1 MGENDSKKGANRME
15 ICRYAE
21 AKKAQD
27 QSLTYYCS
35 LHGYKM
41 GLELGHFCQ
50 GCEEYAVEL
59 AAPPA
64 ESPRARA
71 RKPAAG
77 RLPCAVCRFR
87 PTCRLRER
95 NQSVCPF
102 FSQK

>member
-1 MGENDSKKGANRME
+1 MGEESLLKGVNMME

-35 LHGYKM
+35 LHGYRM
-41 GLELGHFCQ
+41 GLELGHFCE

-59 AAPPA
+59 APPST
-64 ESPRARA
+64 ESPRAR
-71 RKPAAG
+71 KPTAG
-77 RLPCAVCRFR
+77 RLPCAVCRFQ
-87 PTCRLRER
+87 PTCRLKKR
-95 NQSVCPF
+95 NQMACPF